1 MGIQEFLP
9 QLEKITDFRP
19 GINSL
24 SQFSGKT
31 IGVDVSVWIQNCLS
45 SKSLMEGLLRAFNA
59 LPKLSLSAHVF
70 AFMDRKLEFFNFY
83 NISLILILDGSRNPL
98 KAEENIERSRSVV
111 SANSKFD
118 NILASIEPF
127 NESELI
133 KCLKARIHPRNDI
146 YCDLYEWARAR
157 EVRLVSAPI
166 EADWQLCH
174 MIRNKEINI

>member
-1 MGIQEFLP
+1 
-9 QLEKITDFRP
+9 
-19 GINSL
+19 
-24 SQFSGKT
+24 
-31 IGVDVSVWIQNCLS
+31 
-45 SKSLMEGLLRAFNA
+45 MEGLLRDFNP

-83 NISLILILDGSRNPL
+83 NISLILVLDGSRNPL

-146 YCDLYEWARAR
+146 YCDLYEWARVR

-166 EADWQLCH
+166 EAGWQLCY